1 MVSTLHVPHRLSL
14 VVIFFVSLCFCR
26 GASAAQILPSD
37 LHGDCVPFLPYL
49 EYTLDEKGS
58 LDIEALALQEK
69 SLVFQPIRSLGFV
82 SETGT
87 YWLRFTIGA
96 LAEGAKP
103 TEWLLSL
110 GESLPGHPKLY
121 IPEVQSQTGMQ
132 QWRIVQVTDR
142 HILNLPEAGSEAKT
156 CFIRLDG
163 PPGLWFAPMLRSP
176 NNAANNWGALAKPAA
191 VLSLA
196 VLLILSLLRCFSER
210 GQWRLWSVL
219 FVGCSLAAGYLGLPT
234 MEKGHIGFGQFA
246 SVLAPGLALML
257 LPHVARHMMRTQYFS
272 RIIDAQ
278 LIVLTLV
285 GACVTLLPLVPGF
298 SWTARFLELWP
309 LATIFFIPTALWAL
323 FLGIPASGSFL
334 LICLLPPLFT
344 AAGLLG
350 LLSGLSA
357 DLLAAFPLYGI
368 TCSVLFLVASR
379 SPSLSESK
387 QEKPGK
393 ENEAI
398 MLKDQLDDP
407 NLRIIALDT
416 PKPVEEKPQNVPTTG
431 SATDDAK
438 VSAEL
443 LENLQQPVDLLISEA
458 THLEECALPPAVRV
472 HAKNMVAHAKRLWSL
487 VKGHGD
493 HGSSPALEES
503 SSCDLQ
509 IMMRD
514 IYNHAMHVTNS
525 QEIAL
530 GWYMPPEMPSLFQGK
545 IRKLKQT
552 LEMLVESSVR
562 ATAHGSVHFTVCPF
576 PDDEDKGHLLFS
588 VTDTGSG
595 MPPKDRSG
603 LAFNMAWEL
612 AADLHGALTLQSSV
626 QGTTINL
633 AVHLTNLEEKTAQ
646 LCQSP
651 LVLICSQHKDMC
663 QQLLGIL
670 QGMPCRSKTCASL
683 EEALALCSEDPFA
696 LLIAHAE
703 TATAKSSTTIT
714 KIRKQNLEAGL
725 PFCKVLAITRDDLS
739 WKELGEAGYTFALLE
754 PLDEEALRVTVS
766 EVLEDLNKES
776 SKVGAE
782 NSSGVQ
788 RNVPDLFGSGNA
800 VPKDIQELT
809 GLAKLIHTFSS
820 LGNENTNT
828 GKASDY
834 TSQTAVND
842 ANDLLS
848 PSSAPLSFESSS
860 PSQEKTPPLGNQL
873 KQETSHQDSMPAA
886 RKKDASAAEDLVLTF
901 SPSAPVA
908 ESSKEQE
915 SKHLEHD
922 VKDRLR
928 QSEDT
933 LSQSQMPESN
943 TSKNEAAAE
952 SQEIQSNAS
961 NISTNLHDDVSAR
974 EYLPKE
980 ASSTSELQYLSEISL
995 PNAEGVAPHTL
1006 QIPTQ
1011 KTALSFQDVIHP
1023 EQNDVQAQT
1032 GLKLASDEWVGEPV
1046 PVQKPAQS
1054 VANTPQEPNHP
1065 EQTPTQPSH
1074 NTWLASD
1081 EWVGEPVPVQ
1091 KPAQSVTNASQEAHP
1106 EQTPT
1111 QPSHNTWLA
1120 SDEWVGEPVPVQKPA
1135 QSVTNTP
1142 QEAHPEQT
1150 PTQPSHNTW
1159 LASDEW
1165 VGEPVPVQK
1174 ATAPEIHMKRQ
1185 TEELSSHKDDHSV
1198 PHKGNWSAAWE
1209 EETIPV
1215 LAEVEKE
1222 DQKVAEEKDSS
1233 ETTSKSNVLDFIED
1247 AVETNDINGTFVS
1260 LTEQKTDNSP
1270 KNGIAPDPALLDL
1283 VRRLNLAVEDAKR
1296 ALAAS
1301 QSMRVA
1307 EAAGRIAA
1315 ECDAFSFRI
1324 LARIARCVEQAGKAK
1339 DLNALKDLL
1348 PELAQQVE
1356 RNNIALTQ
1364 IR

>member
-696 LLIAHAE
+696 FLIAHAE

-834 TSQTAVND
+834 TCQTAVND

-1054 VANTPQEPNHP
+1054 VA
-1065 EQTPTQPSH
+1065 
-1074 NTWLASD
+1074 
-1081 EWVGEPVPVQ
+1081 
-1091 KPAQSVTNASQEAHP
+1091 
-1106 EQTPT
+1106 
-1111 QPSHNTWLA
+1111 
-1120 SDEWVGEPVPVQKPA
+1120 
-1135 QSVTNTP
+1135 NTP

>member
-210 GQWRLWSVL
+210 GHWRLWSVL

-683 EEALALCSEDPFA
+683 KEALALCSEDPFA

-788 RNVPDLFGSGNA
+788 GNVPDLFGSGNA

-933 LSQSQMPESN
+933 LSQSQMPESI

-1032 GLKLASDEWVGEPV
+1032 GLKLD
-1046 PVQKPAQS
+1046 
-1054 VANTPQEPNHP
+1054 
-1065 EQTPTQPSH
+1065 
-1074 NTWLASD
+1074 SD

-1106 EQTPT
+1106 EQTPA

-1135 QSVTNTP
+1135 QSVTNAP

-1165 VGEPVPVQK
+1165 VEEPVPVQK